1 MANYIQEYYDKIQN
15 GEIIVGKWILKV
27 YEYLIHGLEDKRF
40 FFNERKA
47 DLCITFIEN
56 FVHHHEGA
64 LAPSLF
70 KLELWQKALLSAIFG
85 IVDENGKRV
94 HKEICIEI
102 GRKNGKTLLASA
114 IAQFV
119 AYCEPDFGKRI
130 YFAAPKLKQA
140 NLCFDA
146 FYQSI
151 LKEPSLSEIT
161 KKRRTD
167 IYIAESNTSCEP
179 LAFSS
184 GKSDGL
190 NISLGICDEISS
202 WSGDSGLKYYEVL
215 KSSQGA
221 REEPLLVSI
230 STSGF
235 VNESIFDELERRCT
249 RFLLANEDETRETT
263 LLPFLY
269 KIDDIKKWNEP
280 SELAKANPNL
290 GVSVPLEYLQNEA
303 VIASMSLSKK
313 SEFITKY
320 CNLKQNSSQAWLD
333 AQDVQRACGEPL
345 QLEDYKSN
353 YCTVGIDLS
362 RTSDLTSCCAVV
374 EKNGELYVFSKFF
387 LPSNKI
393 QEASARDGLPY
404 DIYVQR
410 GLLKPSGENVVDYKD
425 CLQWI
430 VDLVREYEI
439 LPLKIGYDRYSATYL
454 IQDLMSLGLQVDDV
468 FQGTNLTPVIREFEG
483 IIKDGK
489 IHIGD
494 NDLLKVH
501 LLNTSLKID
510 SQQERCQIVKIAKND
525 HIDGT
530 AALLDA
536 LCVRQKWY
544 GEIGEQLKN

>member
-27 YEYLIHGLEDKRF
+27 YEYLIHGLEEKRF

-85 IVDENGKRV
+85 IVNEEGKRV
-94 HKEICIEI
+94 HKEIVIEI

-114 IAQFV
+114 IAQYV

-249 RFLLANEDETRETT
+249 RFLLASEDETRETT

-313 SEFITKY
+313 SEFITNIAILSKTLARLGLMLKM
-320 CNLKQNSSQAWLD
+320 CKEHVESLFNLKTTKATTVQLESTCQGQATLQVFAQSSKNKASYMSFQSSSCHLTRYKRRVQEMDSLMTSTFKEDCSSQVA
-333 AQDVQRACGEPL
+333 
-345 QLEDYKSN
+345 
-353 YCTVGIDLS
+353 
-362 RTSDLTSCCAVV
+362 RT
-374 EKNGELYVFSKFF
+374 
-387 LPSNKI
+387 
-393 QEASARDGLPY
+393 
-404 DIYVQR
+404 
-410 GLLKPSGENVVDYKD
+410 
-425 CLQWI
+425 
-430 VDLVREYEI
+430 
-439 LPLKIGYDRYSATYL
+439 
-454 IQDLMSLGLQVDDV
+454 
-468 FQGTNLTPVIREFEG
+468 
-483 IIKDGK
+483 
-489 IHIGD
+489 
-494 NDLLKVH
+494 
-501 LLNTSLKID
+501 
-510 SQQERCQIVKIAKND
+510 
-525 HIDGT
+525 
-530 AALLDA
+530 
-536 LCVRQKWY
+536 
-544 GEIGEQLKN
+544 